1 VEAIIFDFKQQI
13 KSNTEVTRNNNLPK
27 EKNFTSTLESIKN
40 NEKLSSENPLKC
52 KKEDRKTDSNLDNS
66 NEELVT
72 DNKSDEEP
80 INEIGK
86 VEKKDY
92 KLVYANMY
100 LLGLNHIDAKDTL
113 EKSKDL
119 NLDFQEEVKVLEL
132 EGNSE
137 NLTQVDEEMFLDTTT
152 FNNQQDKGEV
162 FLDNKDQKADK
173 SQLTDNKNQNE
184 EVDFI
189 SNFNTKE
196 ISLKEKDF
204 SNKGDVEQYQDKVTT
219 DAIGKVIVSNSEDNE
234 GFNNLDQ
241 NDSYKSSHNKKTE
254 DLDLTQDKENDLRI
268 NKETLIPFTKDGIE
282 FVKDN
287 PLELKEIVSID
298 KKEVIQQ
305 IVDKV
310 KVDFSEAKNEIRV
323 KLKPEILGE
332 MTMNIEVAKG
342 AITAKIMVDNQRTK
356 EIIEGNLIQ
365 LKESIKD
372 TGLEIKT
379 VEVFVGNNGDFDKH
393 SSNGFNLRQNNKK
406 LKIKVQ
412 NNKTSFSYGED
423 ILKNQVDLIDE
434 HPENSLNI
442 LA

>member
-1 VEAIIFDFKQQI
+1 MEAIIFDFKQQI

-80 INEIGK
+80 INETGK

-113 EKSKDL
+113 EKPKDL